1 MIDGVRDKAKDSLN
15 QAPEATENIPTEED
29 IQRARAFRQYRVKWG
44 KSHKWIRVIIQTLTV
59 ICVIIGWISAIMF
72 TGISNKLID
81 NQAAVASSGEP
92 TPPGGPTP
100 PPPPPGRGPPPPPLL
115 VANTCVSPCTL
126 ADLAPG
132 YEDVMKNTKQ
142 KCIEKSFENLIS
154 WVKTAAICTIIA
166 SGLQFIF
173 LAFSEYPINQQS
185 LTTLILY
192 FLGWIVLI
200 INIVVSSQLLGVFG
214 RSIPAVIG
222 VDSKRCFILYSK
234 DNLELSLKYYQWSI
248 FFTGATLMGM
258 VFNESYG
265 MQDFKDIYFSKFSK

>member
-1 MIDGVRDKAKDSLN
+1 MADRLKEDKQNS
-15 QAPEATENIPTEED
+15 ATEASTAFTPSLEE
-29 IQRARAFRQYRVKWG
+29 IALLQTKREFSERWG

-81 NQAAVASSGEP
+81 NQKQNMARAAE
-92 TPPGGPTP
+92 
-100 PPPPPGRGPPPPPLL
+100 
-115 VANTCVSPCTL
+115 TCVSPCTL
-126 ADLAPG
+126 SELTPPG
-132 YEDVMKNTKQ
+132 YTDIINNTKT

-166 SGLQFIF
+166 SSLQLIF
-173 LAFSEYPINQQS
+173 LIFSEYPINQQS
-185 LTTLILY
+185 LPTLILY

-200 INIVVSSQLLGVFG
+200 INIVVSSQLLGMFG
-214 RSIPAVIG
+214 RSIPAAIG
-222 VDSKRCFILYSK
+222 VNSERCFILYSK

-248 FFTGATLMGM
+248 FFAGAVLMGM

-265 MQDFKDIYFSKFSK
+265 LRDFKAIFSKYSTGA